1 MSNAVYAALSRQA
14 GLTREMDN
22 VANNLANISTTG
34 FKANRAVFAEYI
46 VATGEESP
54 SLSMGVLGG
63 HTMDDT
69 QGTLRFTGSSF
80 DVAIQGEGYFLVA
93 GPNGERLTRAG
104 HFQLSPEGLLIDA
117 RGSAVLDAGGGE
129 ITIPPETANIS
140 IAGDGSISS
149 DGFQI
154 GQIGIVAPEGQLRRE
169 DATYM
174 VAPAFQPVEAPQ
186 VIQGALEQSNVTPV
200 LEVARMI
207 EVHRAYEAGQTLLE
221 REDERVA
228 KLIEAMKR

>member
-1 MSNAVYAALSRQA
+1 MSNAVYATLARQT

-46 VATGEESP
+46 VSTGENTP

-63 HTMDDT
+63 HAMDET
-69 QGTLRFTGSSF
+69 QGTLRFTGSRF
-80 DVAIQGEGYFLVA
+80 DVAIQGEGYFLVDTPD
-93 GPNGERLTRAG
+93 GQRLTRAG
-104 HFQLSPEGLLIDA
+104 HFQLSPDGLLIDA
-117 RGSAVLDAGGGE
+117 RGNPVLDGGGGE
-129 ITIPPETANIS
+129 INIPPEAGDLS
-140 IAGDGSISS
+140 IAGDGAISS
-149 DGFQI
+149 DGFLVGRI
-154 GQIGIVAPEGQLRRE
+154 GVVAPDGQLRRE
-169 DATYM
+169 TANYFS
-174 VAPAFQPVEAPQ
+174 APGFQPLEAPE

-221 REDERVA
+221 REDDRVA
-228 KLIEAMKR
+228 KLIETLKR